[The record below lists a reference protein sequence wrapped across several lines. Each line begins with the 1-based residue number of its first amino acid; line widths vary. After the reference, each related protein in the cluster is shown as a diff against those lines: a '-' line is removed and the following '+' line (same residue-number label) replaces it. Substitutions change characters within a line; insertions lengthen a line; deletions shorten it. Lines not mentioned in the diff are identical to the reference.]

1 MARGKLPDNAPQVN
15 DVDLS
20 RLSAE
25 LYETRR
31 PKVLR
36 GEKSRDLVVLAAPDY
51 DELTESL
58 EVAAGLLR
66 GDADVAAGRVHSNE
80 EVQEWLRTKI
90 REAAR
95 LTA

>member
-1 MARGKLPDNAPQVN
+1 MASQEIQDDALPVN

-36 GEKSRDLVVLAAPDY
+36 GEKARDLVVLTAPDY

-66 GDADVAAGRVHSNE
+66 GDADVEAGRVDPNE
-80 EVQEWLRTKI
+80 EVEEWLRTKI

>member
-1 MARGKLPDNAPQVN
+1 MASQKIRDDSPEGN

-36 GEKSRDLVVLAAPDY
+36 GEKARDLVVLTAPDY

-66 GDADVAAGRVHSNE
+66 GDADIAAGRVHSNE